1 MRKKVCKVL
10 SDRKGFTLVELIVVL
25 VILSILAAM
34 LAPTMTGYIDKA
46 KEKKVEAKLHQVV
59 VAAQTLADEAYALGD
74 ETYDTV
80 TLDDIAEL
88 AELKDGEDN
97 LKEVIIEKTTG
108 KVAYVELEVDHTV
121 GHYTENDGIVTGG
134 GTAPTGSDYVP
145 VAGANGEEEEEN

>member
-80 TLDDIAEL
+80 TLDNIAEL

-97 LKEVIIEKTTG
+97 LKEVGPTIPTTRR
-108 KVAYVELEVDHTV
+108 
-121 GHYTENDGIVTGG
+121 
-134 GTAPTGSDYVP
+134 PTTMP
-145 VAGANGEEEEEN
+145 PHNPM